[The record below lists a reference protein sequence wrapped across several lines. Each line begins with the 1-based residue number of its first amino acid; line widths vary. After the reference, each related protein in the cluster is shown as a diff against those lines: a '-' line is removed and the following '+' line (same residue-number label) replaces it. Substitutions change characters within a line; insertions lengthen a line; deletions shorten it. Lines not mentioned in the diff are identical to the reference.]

1 MVLYDRKHTN
11 TMQNITNA
19 LILLMII
26 GLAFQAILGENM
38 MFFIPACIGTI
49 TLFLWKTTSS
59 RIFPLVGMS
68 ILLLHAFSFVYI
80 LAMGLTIGALGIVL
94 LIAFYNLIVII
105 PLANG
110 YLTDKVPNQK
120 L

>member
-1 MVLYDRKHTN
+1 MT
-11 TMQNITNA
+11 
-19 LILLMII
+19 I
-26 GLAFQAILGENM
+26 GLIFQTTIGENM

-59 RIFPLVGMS
+59 RIFPLIGTA
-68 ILLLHAFSFVYI
+68 IILLHAFSFVYVI
-80 LAMGLTIGALGIVL
+80 AMGLTIGALGLVL

-110 YLTDKVPNQK
+110 YLTDKVSNQIP
-120 L
+120 

>member
-1 MVLYDRKHTN
+1 
-11 TMQNITNA
+11 
-19 LILLMII
+19 
-26 GLAFQAILGENM
+26 
-38 MFFIPACIGTI
+38 
-49 TLFLWKTTSS
+49 
-59 RIFPLVGMS
+59 MS

-110 YLTDKVPNQK
+110 YLIDKVPNQK